1 LRYPGSGVPRTMVP
15 ASIEFP
21 RFDRHAMKDVDR
33 WVRHQGSRLLFVYGQ
48 NDPWSAEPFRLGPGT
63 RDSLAFAVPGGNHGS
78 NIAKLPERERLSA
91 TAAVQRWAGVSA
103 SVLSLDAGADPDS
116 LDALRARRG

>member
-1 LRYPGSGVPRTMVP
+1 VP
-15 ASIEFP
+15 AEIKFP
-21 RFDRHAMKDVDR
+21 RFDRHAMRDVDS
-33 WVRHQGSRLLFVYGQ
+33 WVRYQGSRLLFVNGQ

-63 RDSLAFAVPGGNHGS
+63 RDSLSFAVPGGNHGA
-78 NIAKLPERERLSA
+78 NIAKLPEKERAAA

-103 SVLSLDAGADPDS
+103 PVVTLDAGPDPDS